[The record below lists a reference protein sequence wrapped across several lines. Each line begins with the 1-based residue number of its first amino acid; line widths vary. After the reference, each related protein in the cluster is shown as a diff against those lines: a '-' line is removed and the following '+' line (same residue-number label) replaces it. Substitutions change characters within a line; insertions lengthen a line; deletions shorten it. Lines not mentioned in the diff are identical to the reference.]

1 MSRYTGNEFT
11 DRKSEVVLQSL
22 FDIKKDLKQSKDIM
36 DVYHKKVMEWECRD
50 MKQLGISDHYMILDS
65 YQKLEDSHPDR
76 GEYKFHFNPRG
87 ATKDQAIGIRDDITR
102 IIEMTVSKFTIP
114 LTSLVSFD
122 TNVIDAIDPSLSVL
136 NLTQN
141 TAVPTADISIM
152 TDRAQQYAHR
162 RITMYMR
169 DISAQSFIDNEDA
182 HHHFEFETTGH
193 GHGSSTIPGHT
204 NSNSILLTPIDDNY
218 VFTDPINHVHG
229 MVVNFF
235 NPDYALKMP
244 PDVIYGVSFYAMD
257 TTSFSSTNI
266 IEIRFNEPTGQ
277 LTLLVGDRIF
287 FKGFENYYDEKITQN
302 HTLNRYINR
311 PEGHIIGLDPIS
323 TSTVG
328 GIVLSTNNTYKLYL
342 NPIIQTISLDGPTGS
357 GSTYSDGDE
366 IKSKTRVNMYIAKN
380 RIRIPIRFRTLTKKY
395 TNGIVA
401 I

>member
-1 MSRYTGNEFT
+1 
-11 DRKSEVVLQSL
+11 
-22 FDIKKDLKQSKDIM
+22 
-36 DVYHKKVMEWECRD
+36 
-50 MKQLGISDHYMILDS
+50 
-65 YQKLEDSHPDR
+65 
-76 GEYKFHFNPRG
+76 
-87 ATKDQAIGIRDDITR
+87 
-102 IIEMTVSKFTIP
+102 
-114 LTSLVSFD
+114 
-122 TNVIDAIDPSLSVL
+122 
-136 NLTQN
+136 
-141 TAVPTADISIM
+141 M
-152 TDRAQQYAHR
+152 TDRTQQYAHR

-182 HHHFEFETTGH
+182 HHHFEFETTGS
-193 GHGSSTIPGHT
+193 GHGSSAVTGHT
-204 NSNSILLTPIDDNY
+204 NGNSILLTPIDDNY

-311 PEGHIIGLDPIS
+311 PEGHIIGSDPIS

-342 NPIIQTISLDGPTGS
+342 NPIIQTTSLDGLTGS
-357 GSTYSDGDE
+357 GSTYVDGDE